1 MVSLASLVFTVL
13 SDPCLL
19 LNYNFPAGI
28 PHIDTGSEEISSN
41 KKMRGTEKACVG
53 QLCHIEEQLQL
64 YVEESFPCVS
74 RKRRST
80 RCLCRVQQVNSR

>member
-1 MVSLASLVFTVL
+1 M
-13 SDPCLL
+13 
-19 LNYNFPAGI
+19 GI

-64 YVEESFPCVS
+64 YVEESFPASAENVARLVACVVCS
-74 RKRRST
+74 KST
-80 RCLCRVQQVNSR
+80 ADD

>member
-19 LNYNFPAGI
+19 LNYNFPVGI